1 MRSANGVFFSFIF
14 NVESHWNADQTNF
27 VSHMAI
33 IMNLPLAK
41 ITDLCGIFI
50 SSLFETFHRFNH
62 RKYKRQHVSKH
73 NCFFIF
79 GFIYLDVCVCVKLWT
94 LACIHM
100 YRPTLVFL
108 SGFCVWFHKN
118 SKVSKF
124 ISAFSQQKNK
134 IQQELFPSAIFGFQ
148 RHCPSKYDP
157 FSPLADCYIKP
168 DPMHGF

>member
-50 SSLFETFHRFNH
+50 SSLFETFRRFNH

-94 LACIHM
+94 LARSICIVQHWYFCRVFVFDSM
-100 YRPTLVFL
+100 KIPKFLNSFLLFHSKRIKYNKNYSLQQYLGFNGIVQANTLHFL
-108 SGFCVWFHKN
+108 
-118 SKVSKF
+118 
-124 ISAFSQQKNK
+124 
-134 IQQELFPSAIFGFQ
+134 
-148 RHCPSKYDP
+148 R
-157 FSPLADCYIKP
+157 
-168 DPMHGF
+168 